1 MFVIP
6 TKGLVIIDP
15 VRRDALPPEGR
26 NVNDDHPYYWD
37 RHRQDGAV
45 TVITDPA
52 KIKEAEEALE
62 KADAIR
68 AAQIKADQ
76 AKAAAEPEPE
86 KPAAKPVQ
94 K

>member
-6 TKGLVIIDP
+6 KSGLVVIDP
-15 VRRDALPPEGR
+15 VRRDQLPPEGR

-37 RHRQDGAV
+37 RHRQDGSV

-52 KIKEAEEALE
+52 KIKEAEDKLE
-62 KADAIR
+62 KADTQR
-68 AAQIKADQ
+68 AAEARLVL
-76 AKAAAEPEPE
+76 AKAEAEA
-86 KPAAKPVQ
+86 KPDAAKPVPQ